1 MIRLTEKEQRFADQ
15 PSSKGNQLKWEFGGI
30 WYKADYTGYEGLAE
44 YVVSA
49 LLRYSTIPEEQYI
62 RYETEEIEYRGRVFR
77 GCRSRNFLPEGRQL
91 ITLERLYRNSTG
103 RSFHSDVFHITDIEE
118 RLRFLVL
125 QTERMTGIRGFG
137 EYLGMLM
144 TVDALFLNED
154 RHLHN
159 IAVEMDG
166 SGRYFLCP
174 AFDHGAALLSD
185 TTVDYPL
192 SEKPDDLY
200 DMITSVQAKTFS
212 TDFEV
217 QLEVCEKVLGTRVR
231 FHWDAAA
238 ATEVL
243 NCEHCYPEN
252 IKERVKK
259 ILLEQRRRYAYLFC
273 E

>member
-1 MIRLTEKEQRFADQ
+1 MIRLTEKEQRFAAQ
-15 PSSKGNQLKWEFGGI
+15 PSSKGNQLKWESGGI

-44 YVVSA
+44 YAVSA

-62 RYETEEIEYRGRVFR
+62 RYETEEIEYRGRIFR

-118 RLRFLVL
+118 RLRFLVY
-125 QTERMTGIRGFG
+125 QTERMTGITGFG

-159 IAVEMDG
+159 IAVEMEG

-174 AFDHGAALLSD
+174 AFDHEAALLSD

-192 SEKPDDLY
+192 SEIPDALY

-212 TDFEV
+212 TDFEK
-217 QLEVCEKVLGTRVR
+217 QLETCEKVFGTRIR
-231 FHWDAAA
+231 FRWDETAAD
-238 ATEVL
+238 EVL
-243 NCEHCYPEN
+243 AAETHYPAD
-252 IKERVKK
+252 IKKRVKR
-259 ILLEQRRRYAYLFC
+259 ILLEQRRRYAYLFI
-273 E
+273 